1 MKQLFVT
8 DLDGTL
14 LNRDS
19 RVSPE
24 SARII
29 SRLSRQGVLITCAT
43 ARTPATVEILLRDT
57 LTLPPAIVMT
67 GAAMWDRSAGQYL
80 DPHFIPEPAAADIV
94 ERCAAHGITPFIYTI
109 GADGIIHTYF
119 HGTPTNK
126 EQKFIDERSHLRL
139 KRIHI
144 VSRPRMAV
152 SPVYPSTILIF
163 ALGDLNAIKRL
174 ADELTATGGC
184 SVSAYPDIFNHKT
197 GFIEIFAPGVSK
209 AAAVGRLKAAT
220 GADRLIVFGDNLN
233 DLPMMAAA
241 DLAVAVDNALP
252 QVKDA
257 ADIVIGSNT
266 ADSVARFIQ
275 ERAEEI

>member
-29 SRLSRQGVLITCAT
+29 SRLSREGALITCAT
-43 ARTPATVEILLRDT
+43 ARTPATVELLLRDT
-57 LTLPPAIVMT
+57 LTLPPGIVMT
-67 GAAMWDRSAGQYL
+67 GAAMWDRSTGQYI

-94 ERCAAHGITPFIYTI
+94 ARCAAHAIAPFIYTI

-163 ALGDLNAIKRL
+163 ALGDLNAIERL
-174 ADELTATGGC
+174 ADELMATGAC
-184 SVSAYPDIFNHKT
+184 SVSSYPDIFNHSL
-197 GFIEIFAPGVSK
+197 GYIEIFAPGVSK
-209 AAAVGRLKAAT
+209 AAAVERLKT
-220 GADRLIVFGDNLN
+220 SVGADCLIVFGDNLN
-233 DLPMMAAA
+233 DIPMMSVA

-252 QVKDA
+252 RVKDA
-257 ADIVIGSNT
+257 ADIVIGPNT

-275 ERAEEI
+275 TRFQ